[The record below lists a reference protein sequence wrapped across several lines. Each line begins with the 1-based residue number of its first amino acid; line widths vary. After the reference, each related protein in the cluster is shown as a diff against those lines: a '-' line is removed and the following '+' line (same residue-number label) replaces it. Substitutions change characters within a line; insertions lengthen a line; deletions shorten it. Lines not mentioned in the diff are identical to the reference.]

1 MKKVAVLFTGGKDSS
16 LVACRAAKSYDEVHL
31 LTANSGIGIGS
42 NLTDIRVSEL
52 REAFP
57 ETTFIHKRIPTAAL
71 FREISIK
78 NIEDDFDKWKVNLV
92 LLGEKL
98 AIHTVATQYCIEN
111 DISVMMDGS
120 AKYQNDLAEQK
131 MIAIN
136 LLTEF
141 EQEHGI
147 AFKTPIYDIKDG
159 ETVKYELL
167 KMGVTNKSLESVSI
181 FGDSFSE
188 PSDTMVNEYIKDKLP
203 LCKKYLS
210 DMDKLRVS

>member
-1 MKKVAVLFTGGKDSS
+1 MEKVSILFTGGKDSS

-31 LTANSGIGIGS
+31 LTANSGIGLGS
-42 NLTDIRVSEL
+42 SLTDIRVSEL
-52 REAFP
+52 KEAFP
-57 ETTFIHKRIPTAAL
+57 ETKFIHKRIPTAAL

-78 NIEDDFDKWKVNLV
+78 NIEEDFNKWKVNLV
-92 LLGEKL
+92 WLGEKL

-111 DISVMMDGS
+111 GISKMMDGS

-136 LLTEF
+136 LLTKF
-141 EQEHGI
+141 EREHGI
-147 AFKTPIYDIKDG
+147 SFETPIYNIKDG

-188 PSDTMVNEYIKDKLP
+188 PSDSIVNEYIESKLP
-203 LCKKYLS
+203 LCEKYLA
-210 DMDKLRVS
+210 DMNKLRVG